1 MPCIRKIVPPYLGHG
16 VVVAVTIPDALAP
29 DRRHPALGL
38 TVPGS
43 GDAAS
48 TAALEVTTA
57 EQVTRA
63 RQR

>member
-1 MPCIRKIVPPYLGHG
+1 MFIKLFTSYLSHSF
-16 VVVAVTIPDALAP
+16 VVSVTIPDALAP

-48 TAALEVTTA
+48 TAALKVTTA